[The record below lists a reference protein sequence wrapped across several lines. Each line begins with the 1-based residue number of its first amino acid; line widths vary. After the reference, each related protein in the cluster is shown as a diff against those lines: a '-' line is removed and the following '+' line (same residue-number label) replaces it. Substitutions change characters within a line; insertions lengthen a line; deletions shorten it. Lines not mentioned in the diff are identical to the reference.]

1 MKQRSSW
8 MYNNNKTPM
17 KKIKKKLEE
26 YLQRIKAELTMHGYL
41 DGWAIRHW
49 KQKKKEVEKQLKD
62 LEK

>member
-1 MKQRSSW
+1 
-8 MYNNNKTPM
+8 M

-41 DGWAIRHW
+41 DGWTIRHW
-49 KQKKKEVEKQLKD
+49 KQKKKEVEAQLKELKE